1 MPKKKKN
8 KTSNEV
14 QKKTDAVVTE
24 QNTNSDDS
32 LKEEAMLAEALLNGE
47 NKAVELGSEKELNTD
62 DKADGKAEKADD
74 KAEKADD
81 KADTAENTDEKA
93 VKAEGKAEML
103 KKKTAKTETE
113 AEKSD
118 SELNSSEVKSEKAD
132 KKSEKAD
139 KKAEKKDSKT
149 EKSENKDEKD
159 LVKASPKELAKKVDR
174 KVENKAHEI
183 EKAKDA
189 IDAEKALKK
198 LADEA
203 DSDSKALIKKEEKK
217 ISRKEEKASSKKT
230 EEAVPDKKKY
240 AEIMKTGAF
249 VRAFVLMLI
258 PGINIICVLL
268 WAIGAARNKNKVHFS
283 RACIIFFIIEIF
295 LTAILA
301 GAGYITA
308 SIKED
313 DVLKWA
319 DEKTNGLISYFE
331 IDSYKELPKLLET
344 TKHLKT
350 PEEENPTVPEV
361 PKTCYVYNP
370 DGIDSY
376 GTFMNLWNAK
386 FHKEKVT
393 EPATQTGAAAVGKN
407 ESETAVSTEPTKDLF
422 AILEENNVDTK
433 ESKIIYII
441 IDNDK
446 ESCVIA
452 FDPTGKLQSFPKVEI
467 NNENIFIGGTK

>member
-14 QKKTDAVVTE
+14 QKKTDAVVPE

-62 DKADGKAEKADD
+62 DKADGKAEKAND

-81 KADTAENTDEKA
+81 KADTAENTDEKT
-93 VKAEGKAEML
+93 VKAEKKAGKS

-132 KKSEKAD
+132 KK
-139 KKAEKKDSKT
+139 AEKKDSKT
-149 EKSENKDEKD
+149 EKAENKDEKA

-295 LTAILA
+295 LTVILA

-308 SIKED
+308 SVKED

-331 IDSYKELPKLLET
+331 IDSYKELPRLLET
-344 TKHLKT
+344 AKHLKT
-350 PEEENPTVPEV
+350 PEEENPTEPEV

-393 EPATQTGAAAVGKN
+393 EPVTQTATATVGKK
-407 ESETAVSTEPTKDLF
+407 ESETAVSTEPTRDLF
-422 AILEENNVDTK
+422 TILEENNVDTK

>member
-14 QKKTDAVVTE
+14 QKKTGAVVTE

-32 LKEEAMLAEALLNGE
+32 LKEEAMLAEALLKGE
-47 NKAVELGSEKELNTD
+47 NKAEVLASEKELKAD
-62 DKADGKAEKADD
+62 DKAKMSDD

-81 KADTAENTDEKA
+81 KADKAIKADEKAIKADEKA
-93 VKAEGKAEML
+93 VRADEKAEMS

-118 SELNSSEVKSEKAD
+118 SELNSSEVKSEKV
-132 KKSEKAD
+132 D

-149 EKSENKDEKD
+149 EKAENKDEKA

-189 IDAEKALKK
+189 IDAEKVLKK

-295 LTAILA
+295 LTIILA

-308 SIKED
+308 SVKED

-331 IDSYKELPKLLET
+331 IDSYKELPRLLET
-344 TKHLKT
+344 AKHLKT
-350 PEEENPTVPEV
+350 PEEENPTEPEV

-393 EPATQTGAAAVGKN
+393 EPVTQTATATVGKN
-407 ESETAVSTEPTKDLF
+407 ESETAVSTEPTRDLF
-422 AILEENNVDTK
+422 TILEENNVDTK

>member
-81 KADTAENTDEKA
+81 KADTAENTDEKT
-93 VKAEGKAEML
+93 VKAEKKAGKS

-132 KKSEKAD
+132 KK
-139 KKAEKKDSKT
+139 AEKKDSKT
-149 EKSENKDEKD
+149 EKAENKDEKA

-295 LTAILA
+295 LTVILA

-308 SIKED
+308 SVKED

-331 IDSYKELPKLLET
+331 IDSYKELPRLLET
-344 TKHLKT
+344 AKHLKT
-350 PEEENPTVPEV
+350 PEEENPTEPEV

-393 EPATQTGAAAVGKN
+393 EPVTQTATATVGKK
-407 ESETAVSTEPTKDLF
+407 ESETAVSTEPTRDLF
-422 AILEENNVDTK
+422 TILEENNVDTK

>member
-14 QKKTDAVVTE
+14 QKKTDAVVPE

-81 KADTAENTDEKA
+81 KADTAENTDEKT
-93 VKAEGKAEML
+93 VKAEKKAGKS

-132 KKSEKAD
+132 KK
-139 KKAEKKDSKT
+139 AEKKDSKT
-149 EKSENKDEKD
+149 EKAENKDEKA

-295 LTAILA
+295 LTVILA

-308 SIKED
+308 SVKED

-331 IDSYKELPKLLET
+331 IDSYKELPRLLET
-344 TKHLKT
+344 AKHLKT
-350 PEEENPTVPEV
+350 PEEENPTEPEV

-393 EPATQTGAAAVGKN
+393 EPVTQTATATVEKK
-407 ESETAVSTEPTKDLF
+407 ESETAVSTEPTRDLF
-422 AILEENNVDTK
+422 TILEENNVDTK

>member
-14 QKKTDAVVTE
+14 QKKTDAVVPE

-81 KADTAENTDEKA
+81 KADTAENTDEKT
-93 VKAEGKAEML
+93 VKAEKKAGKS

-132 KKSEKAD
+132 KK
-139 KKAEKKDSKT
+139 AEKKDSKT
-149 EKSENKDEKD
+149 EKAENKDEKA

-203 DSDSKALIKKEEKK
+203 DSDSKALIKNEEKK

-295 LTAILA
+295 LTVILA

-308 SIKED
+308 SVKED

-331 IDSYKELPKLLET
+331 IDSYKELPRLLET
-344 TKHLKT
+344 AKHLKT
-350 PEEENPTVPEV
+350 PEEENPTEPEV

-393 EPATQTGAAAVGKN
+393 EPVTQTATATVGKK
-407 ESETAVSTEPTKDLF
+407 ESETAVSTEPTRDLF
-422 AILEENNVDTK
+422 TILEENNVDTK

>member
-81 KADTAENTDEKA
+81 KADTAENTDEKT
-93 VKAEGKAEML
+93 VKAEKKAGKS

-113 AEKSD
+113 LEKSD

-132 KKSEKAD
+132 KK
-139 KKAEKKDSKT
+139 AEKKDSKT
-149 EKSENKDEKD
+149 EKAENKDEKA

-295 LTAILA
+295 LTVILA

-308 SIKED
+308 SVKED

-331 IDSYKELPKLLET
+331 IDSYKELPRLLET
-344 TKHLKT
+344 AKHLKT
-350 PEEENPTVPEV
+350 PEEENPTEPEV

-393 EPATQTGAAAVGKN
+393 EPVTQTATATVGKN
-407 ESETAVSTEPTKDLF
+407 ESETAVSTEPTRDLF
-422 AILEENNVDTK
+422 TILEENNVDTK

>member
-14 QKKTDAVVTE
+14 QKKTDTVVPE

-81 KADTAENTDEKA
+81 KADKAVKADEKA
-93 VKAEGKAEML
+93 VSAEGKAEMS

-132 KKSEKAD
+132 KK
-139 KKAEKKDSKT
+139 AEKKDSKT
-149 EKSENKDEKD
+149 EKAENKDEKA

-203 DSDSKALIKKEEKK
+203 DSDSKALVKKEEKK

-295 LTAILA
+295 LTVILA

-308 SIKED
+308 SVKED
-313 DVLKWA
+313 DVLKWT

-331 IDSYKELPKLLET
+331 IDSYKELPRLLET
-344 TKHLKT
+344 AKHLKT
-350 PEEENPTVPEV
+350 PEEENPTEPEV

-393 EPATQTGAAAVGKN
+393 EPVTQTATATVGKN
-407 ESETAVSTEPTKDLF
+407 ESETAVSTEPTRDLF
-422 AILEENNVDTK
+422 TILEENNVDTK

>member
-14 QKKTDAVVTE
+14 QKKTDAVVPE

-81 KADTAENTDEKA
+81 KADTAENTDEKT
-93 VKAEGKAEML
+93 VKAEKKAGKS

-132 KKSEKAD
+132 KK
-139 KKAEKKDSKT
+139 AEKKDSKT
-149 EKSENKDEKD
+149 EKAENKDEKA

-295 LTAILA
+295 LTVILA

-308 SIKED
+308 SVKED

-331 IDSYKELPKLLET
+331 IDSYKELPRLLET
-344 TKHLKT
+344 AKHLKT
-350 PEEENPTVPEV
+350 PEEENPTEPEV

-393 EPATQTGAAAVGKN
+393 EPVTQTATATVGKK
-407 ESETAVSTEPTKDLF
+407 ESETAVSTEPTRDLF
-422 AILEENNVDTK
+422 TILEENNVDTK

>member
-14 QKKTDAVVTE
+14 QKKTDAVVPE

-81 KADTAENTDEKA
+81 KADTAENTDEKT
-93 VKAEGKAEML
+93 VKAEKKAGKS

-132 KKSEKAD
+132 KK
-139 KKAEKKDSKT
+139 AEKKDSKT
-149 EKSENKDEKD
+149 EKAENKDEKA

-183 EKAKDA
+183 QKAKDA

-295 LTAILA
+295 LTVILA

-308 SIKED
+308 SVKED

-331 IDSYKELPKLLET
+331 IDSYKELPRLLET
-344 TKHLKT
+344 AKHLKT
-350 PEEENPTVPEV
+350 PEEENPTEPEV

-393 EPATQTGAAAVGKN
+393 EPVTQTATATVGKK
-407 ESETAVSTEPTKDLF
+407 ESETAVSTEPTRDLF
-422 AILEENNVDTK
+422 TILEENNVDTK